1 MKVKQVGISRYNNNI
16 GVVAS
21 GDLESRGFCTES
33 GLRNLDKPQ
42 KHNTFPAD
50 CEKQQLGLWR
60 GDQFCG
66 NMKVLN
72 DDRSILPCYKAP
84 ISSQRD
90 NAHNNNGVQI
100 SDHSIIQTSLS
111 MPTSGG

>member
-1 MKVKQVGISRYNNNI
+1 MKQVGISRYNNSI

-42 KHNTFPAD
+42 KHRTFPAD

-90 NAHNNNGVQI
+90 PRDPRGIMHIMSMACKY
-100 SDHSIIQTSLS
+100 QTTLS
-111 MPTSGG
+111 FKYH

>member
-1 MKVKQVGISRYNNNI
+1 MKVKQVGKSRYNNNI

-21 GDLESRGFCTES
+21 GDLESRGFCRES

-72 DDRSILPCYKAP
+72 DGRRILPCYKA
-84 ISSQRD
+84 
-90 NAHNNNGVQI
+90 HNINSVQI
-100 SDHSIIQTSLS
+100 SDHSIIQISLS